1 MTKKTVLTGL
11 LLCLIIAINGQS
23 KALKFG
29 HINSQ
34 ELIQKMPEMD
44 AAISKLEELQTSN
57 NERLKLMQGEL
68 QSQANAF
75 QKVRA
80 TLPEADRVKR
90 EKELEQMTQ
99 NIQSFYQTAQE
110 DMQKKQQELTQP
122 VIDKARKAVEDVG
135 SEQGFMYIFD
145 VSKGEVLYMG
155 SQSVDVLPLVLKKL
169 GFASTVTP

>member
-90 EKELEQMTQ
+90 EKELEQMSQ

-169 GFASTVTP
+169 GIASTVTP

>member
-1 MTKKTVLTGL
+1 
-11 LLCLIIAINGQS
+11 
-23 KALKFG
+23 
-29 HINSQ
+29 
-34 ELIQKMPEMD
+34 MD
-44 AAISKLEELQTSN
+44 DAISKLEELQTSN
-57 NERLKLMQGEL
+57 DERLKLMHGEL

-90 EKELEQMTQ
+90 EKELEQMSQ

-169 GFASTVTP
+169 GIASTVTP